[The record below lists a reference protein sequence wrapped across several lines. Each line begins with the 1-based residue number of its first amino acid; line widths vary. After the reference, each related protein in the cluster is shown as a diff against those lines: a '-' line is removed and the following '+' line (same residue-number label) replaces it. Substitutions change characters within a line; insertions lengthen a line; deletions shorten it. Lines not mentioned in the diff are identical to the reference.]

1 MKKIQLPLTKDI
13 IKQLRAGEKVLL
25 CGKVYT
31 ARDAAHKKIY
41 CKMQNAKCKS
51 QNLPFNIKGQ
61 TIYYSG
67 PAPAP
72 KGMPIGSCGP
82 TTSARMD
89 RYTPL
94 LLKLGLKGMIGKG
107 NRSED
112 VKKAI
117 KRSGAVYFTA
127 VGGTGALLSRK
138 ITKAKVIAFRDL
150 GPEAI
155 YELEL
160 KDFPVL
166 VGIDSY
172 GRSIYN
178 RK

>member
-1 MKKIQLPLTKDI
+1 MKKIILPLNNIDI
-13 IKQLRAGEKVLL
+13 KKLRAGEKVLL
-25 CGKVYT
+25 TGPVYT
-31 ARDAAHKKIY
+31 ARDAAHKRIAQSSKL
-41 CKMQNAKCKS
+41 KAWK
-51 QNLPFNIKGQ
+51 LPIDWKGQ
-61 TIYYSG
+61 TIYYAG

-82 TTSARMD
+82 TTSSRMD

-94 LLKLGLKGMIGKG
+94 LLKLGIKGMIGKG

-117 KRSGAVYFTA
+117 IRSGAVYFVA
-127 VGGTGALLSRK
+127 VGGTGALLSRR

-166 VGIDSY
+166 VGINSY
-172 GRSIYN
+172 GKSIY
-178 RK
+178 K

>member
-1 MKKIQLPLTKDI
+1 
-13 IKQLRAGEKVLL
+13 
-25 CGKVYT
+25 
-31 ARDAAHKKIY
+31 
-41 CKMQNAKCKS
+41 
-51 QNLPFNIKGQ
+51 
-61 TIYYSG
+61 
-67 PAPAP
+67 
-72 KGMPIGSCGP
+72 MPIGSCGP